1 MDELVDEVMDMGVKL
16 ALKYGVDEAEVY
28 GFKETSTMFKGTYR
42 GVEDVIMGD
51 KVVMGVR
58 VVTGKKV
65 VTQGGVVS
73 KAEDVNAIVERAI
86 KVVRTLPDDPNWVS
100 LPKKL
105 GMSNPA
111 VIDKR
116 IRNPDINYFIEVLH
130 YLINGASNVD
140 KHAFTSDATIR
151 LSSYERFITNT
162 YGERLR
168 EYGTRTLISVS
179 VKAVNSDGESGYS
192 EYYYSSTLN
201 RFNPDQLIIKAV
213 ETAVKTLHGR
223 RIQTGTYEVILTPK
237 VLTSLIE
244 SLIIPALCADQVQR
258 GRSKL
263 KGCLGRQ
270 VFHDDLTIVDDG
282 TYPEMISSKGF
293 DDEGV
298 PTRRKYLVDK
308 GVLKNYLYDNYT
320 ANIDGREST
329 GNACRSTPYQ
339 SPNPWAS
346 NILIEAGTEDV
357 VTLVRGVRRG
367 LLVYDVIGMWLSNP
381 LNGSL
386 NATVANGVFVEGGVE
401 KFPVKGVII
410 VGNIYEL
417 LRHEGM
423 APTAKTEDYGAYK
436 VPHIYMPKVL
446 IAGT

>member
-1 MDELVDEVMDMGVKL
+1 MDELVDELMERGVKL

-28 GFKETSTMFKGTYR
+28 GFREISTILKGTCR
-42 GVEDVIMGD
+42 GVENVVTGD
-51 KVVMGVR
+51 KVVIGVR
-58 VVTGKKV
+58 VVAGKKV
-65 VTQGGVVS
+65 ITQGGMVS
-73 KAEDVNAIVERAI
+73 KAEDLDTIVERAI

-105 GMSNPA
+105 GTSNSA
-111 VIDKR
+111 AIDER
-116 IRNPDINYFIEVLH
+116 IRNPDINYFIEVLQ

-162 YGERLR
+162 YGEMLR
-168 EYGTRTLISVS
+168 EYGTKALVSVS
-179 VKAVNSDGESGYS
+179 VKAVDIGEESGYS
-192 EYYYSSTLN
+192 EYYYSPTLN

-213 ETAVKTLHGR
+213 ETAVKTLRGR
-223 RIQTGTYEVILTPK
+223 MIQTGTYEAILTPK
-237 VLTSLIE
+237 VFTSLIE

-270 VFHDDLTIVDDG
+270 VFHDGLTIIDDG
-282 TYPEMISSKGF
+282 TYSEMVGSKGF
-293 DDEGV
+293 DDEGLQ
-298 PTRRKYLVDK
+298 TRRKYLVDR

-329 GNACRSTPYQ
+329 GNAYRSTPYQ

-346 NILIEAGTEDV
+346 NILVEAGSEDIA
-357 VTLVRGVRRG
+357 TLVSDVGRG

-381 LNGSL
+381 VNGSL
-386 NATVANGVFVEGGVE
+386 NAVVANGVFIEGGVE

-410 VGNIYEL
+410 AGNIYEL
-417 LRHEGM
+417 LRHEGL
-423 APTAKTEDYGAYK
+423 ALTANTEDYGAYK

-446 IAGT
+446 VAGT